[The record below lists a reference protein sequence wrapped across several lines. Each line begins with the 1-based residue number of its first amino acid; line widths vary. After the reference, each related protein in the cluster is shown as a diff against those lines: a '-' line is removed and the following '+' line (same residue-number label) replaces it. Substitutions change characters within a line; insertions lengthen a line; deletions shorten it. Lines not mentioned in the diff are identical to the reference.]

1 MTTTLDDFTALRDEI
16 ETYVR
21 GPAEAWAERIER
33 ERAVPDA
40 VWDELAD
47 RGYLSLTAPE
57 DLGGRGMAFT
67 RYLHLMELF
76 AMSHAAIRMIVH
88 VNNGIWRAMNRFAT
102 DEQRRRYVRPSVS
115 GKLKIAFTL
124 TEPTAGTGADIRTSV
139 TRDGDTYYLSGE
151 KHMITF
157 GTICDYWLLFARLA
171 GTTGS
176 QGTVALLVPRDV
188 QNATV
193 VQMPE
198 SMGVRGSDHGQLR
211 FERSPVPIA
220 NRLGEEGQG
229 LDVALGGFLEPSR
242 ISVGMSC
249 VGLARRAL
257 ELAVDRAKTRMTFG
271 KYLYERQAIAFMVAE
286 MATDIEAARRL
297 VLHAAGE
304 WENGDSQSQKLSS
317 MAKMFATSM
326 LQRVTDQSLQIHGGI
341 GYWQPNAIERV
352 YRDARAQR
360 FEEGTNEI
368 QKTVIA
374 REILKKERR

>member
-1 MTTTLDDFTALRDEI
+1 MTTAVDGFIALRDEI
-16 ETYVR
+16 EAYVR
-21 GPAEAWAERIER
+21 GPAEDWAQRIER
-33 ERAVPDA
+33 DRAVPDA

-47 RGYLSLTAPE
+47 RGYLSLAAPE
-57 DLGGRGMAFT
+57 ELGGRGMAFT
-67 RYLHLMELF
+67 RYLELMELF

-88 VNNGIWRAMNRFAT
+88 VNNGIWRAMDRFAT
-102 DEQRRRYVRPSVS
+102 DEQRRTYVRPSVS
-115 GKLKIAFTL
+115 GRLKIAFTL
-124 TEPTAGTGADIRTSV
+124 TEPTAGTGADIRSSV
-139 TRDGDTYYLSGE
+139 TREGDTYYLSGE

-171 GTTGS
+171 GTSGA

-188 QNATV
+188 PNATIE
-193 VQMPE
+193 QMPE
-198 SMGVRGSDHGQLR
+198 SMGVRGSDHGKLH
-211 FERSPVPIA
+211 FDRSPVPVA

-229 LDVALGGFLEPSR
+229 LEVALGGFLEPSR

-249 VGLARRAL
+249 VGLARRAF
-257 ELAVDRAKTRMTFG
+257 ELAVERARSRVTFG
-271 KYLYERQAIAFMVAE
+271 KYLYERQAIAFMIAE

-297 VLHAAGE
+297 VLHAAHA
-304 WENGDSQSQKLSS
+304 WEKGNPESQKLSS

-326 LQRVTDQSLQIHGGI
+326 LQRVTDQALQIHGGI
-341 GYWQPNAIERV
+341 GYWQPSAIERV

-374 REILKKERR
+374 REILKKGRA